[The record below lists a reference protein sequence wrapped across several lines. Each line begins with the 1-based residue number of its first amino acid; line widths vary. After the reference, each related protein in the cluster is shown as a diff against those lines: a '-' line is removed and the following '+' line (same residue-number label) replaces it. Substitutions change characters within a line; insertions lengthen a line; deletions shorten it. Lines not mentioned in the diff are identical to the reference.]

1 MALFGNISRRNFF
14 KTGAAGVVVAGAIS
28 IAAGCS
34 HQEGSGDAGKPLVL
48 DESSGTNVLD
58 SYSSTEYAAQPS
70 QTWTLPLGSVLHPA
84 DGNWIPVTTAGAS
97 ATPMVKG
104 SALSLTSGQVV
115 DVVPTAQMNNTT
127 AVIYDVRCSDSVYA
141 WVEVDTTT
149 FDWELLAA
157 PFSDGKLT
165 GDAKVLYKADKN
177 WDPAPF
183 ACGDDKVVWLVQPS
197 SSGEKTRESSHCY
210 VWRVGDSE
218 GTDAVESPGRFATA
232 PSISKGVVTLT
243 PRVRASEGTYYGVT
257 AYLLGDNLKTKVDQ
271 LVMPQSVKPFT
282 ASRVDDKFIVS
293 VEASY
298 DSGGLLGKMGTYI
311 LPASGENPYII
322 EREPYAIAAG
332 KGSLYIIKS
341 RASYVLVDTQNQTAN
356 WLYSMDRS
364 VDYGEF
370 PAREGNCDSFVT
382 YSTVKDPTS
391 GYPASV
397 TVRVFSL

>member
-1 MALFGNISRRNFF
+1 MALFGNISRRNFL
-14 KTGAAGVVVAGAIS
+14 KAGAAGTIVAGAIS
-28 IAAGCS
+28 IASGCS
-34 HQEGSGDAGKPLVL
+34 HQEGSGDTPKPMVIDESKGTRVL
-48 DESSGTNVLD
+48 DAYNSAE
-58 SYSSTEYAAQPS
+58 YSTEPV

-84 DGNWIPVTTAGAS
+84 EGNWIPVTTTGAS
-97 ATPMVKG
+97 ATPMVKA
-104 SALSLTSGQVV
+104 SVLSLTSGEVT
-115 DVVPTAQMNNTT
+115 DVVSTAQMNSTT

-141 WVEVDTTT
+141 WVEIDTTT
-149 FDWELLAA
+149 FDWQLFAA

-165 GDAKVLYKADKN
+165 GDATVLYKASRD
-177 WDPAPF
+177 WDPALF
-183 ACGDDKVVWLVQPS
+183 ACGDDKVVWLVQPAI
-197 SSGEKTRESSHCY
+197 SGKKTRESSHCY
-210 VWRVGDSE
+210 VWRTGDTE
-218 GTDAVESPGRFATA
+218 GSNAVESPGRFATA

-271 LVMPQSVKPFT
+271 LVMPQSVKPFST
-282 ASRVDDKFIVS
+282 SRVDDKFIIS
-293 VEASY
+293 IEASY

-311 LPASGENPYII
+311 LPASGENPYVI
-322 EREPYAIAAG
+322 EREPYVVSAG
-332 KGSLYIIKS
+332 KDNTFIIKS
-341 RASYVLVDTQNQTAN
+341 KASYVFVDVQNQTAN

-382 YSTVKDPTS
+382 YSTVKDITS